1 MKKPTAVISAVIMCI
16 IAVFIALSGCGNN
29 RNSEIEGE
37 WVPTTAY
44 LNGVT
49 VQYSELGIEKDQ
61 FGFGFNSDGT
71 CVATRAGVTEKGS
84 FVLNES
90 SIDVNFGGAPE
101 RLDYDGKNIKLNY
114 TYNNET
120 TSFIFTKL
128 STANS
133 GK

>member
-61 FGFGFNSDGT
+61 FGFVFNCDGT
-71 CVATRAGVTEKGS
+71 CIATRAGVTEKGS

>member
-49 VQYSELGIEKDQ
+49 IQYSELGIEKDQ
-61 FGFGFNSDGT
+61 FGFVFNSDGT

>member
-49 VQYSELGIEKDQ
+49 VQYSELGIDPKDLI
-61 FGFGFNSDGT
+61 T
-71 CVATRAGVTEKGS
+71 TEK
-84 FVLNES
+84 
-90 SIDVNFGGAPE
+90 
-101 RLDYDGKNIKLNY
+101 
-114 TYNNET
+114 T
-120 TSFIFTKL
+120 
-128 STANS
+128 
-133 GK
+133 